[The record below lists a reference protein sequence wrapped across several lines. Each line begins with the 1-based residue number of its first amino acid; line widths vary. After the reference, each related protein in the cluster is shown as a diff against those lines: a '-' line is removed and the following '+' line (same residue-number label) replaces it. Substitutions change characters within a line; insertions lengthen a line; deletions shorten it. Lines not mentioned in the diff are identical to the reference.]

1 MKNEQIKQLVYPLI
15 STTSNISYTVPTGK
29 YTVVKS
35 IIISNGSSADLT
47 YSLNIGG
54 TYIATNRTLKG
65 KGTLIIDDLCIPLL
79 PSQTIVTQ
87 ASTGSC
93 VMYISGVEKD
103 YIKSNYPYTTINAVT
118 TTSLTAI
125 PGRTSD
131 MMIKSII
138 IHNVSTNTVAE
149 VTVLMPWTFIPQKS
163 LNPKETLII
172 PNINALLPSI
182 YDLSYRAT
190 NNVYVTIILEK
201 VVQ

>member
-15 STTSNISYTVPTGK
+15 STTSSISYTVPSGK

-163 LNPKETLII
+163 LNPKETIII